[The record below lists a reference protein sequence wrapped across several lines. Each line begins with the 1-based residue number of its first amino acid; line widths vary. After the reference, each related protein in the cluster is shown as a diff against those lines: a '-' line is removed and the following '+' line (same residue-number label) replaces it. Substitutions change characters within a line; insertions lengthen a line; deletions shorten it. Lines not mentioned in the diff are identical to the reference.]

1 MKNLSFIF
9 SFVVLLLIT
18 SAASAQKND
27 TYFVGQWNIL
37 IKGLPNGNTDVLVKF
52 ELKDSQ
58 LAGSITSIADK
69 KEMPFKTVTLKD
81 STVTVTFDHSSGQVE
96 MNLLKKDDDHI
107 VGNINNQFDLSGVRK
122 KED

>member
-96 MNLLKKDDDHI
+96 MNLLKKDDDNI

>member
-1 MKNLSFIF
+1 MKKLSFML

-27 TYFVGQWNIL
+27 TYFVGQWNIV
-37 IKGLPNGNTDVLVKF
+37 IKGLPNGNTDALVKF
-52 ELKDSQ
+52 ELKDGQ
-58 LAGSITSIADK
+58 LAGGITSVAEK

-96 MNLLKKDDDHI
+96 MNLLKKDNDNI